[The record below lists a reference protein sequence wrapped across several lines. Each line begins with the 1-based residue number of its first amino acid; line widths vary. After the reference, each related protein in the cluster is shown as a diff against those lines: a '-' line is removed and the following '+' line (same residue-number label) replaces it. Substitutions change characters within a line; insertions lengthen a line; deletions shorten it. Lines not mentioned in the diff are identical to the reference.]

1 MTNAVLTKLADER
14 SGLVD
19 FIDNTMGKA
28 SEAGRDLVD
37 TELATLKSTQERM
50 AQIDAQMGPLQEFEK
65 LRASAVKI
73 DRATGGTGI
82 QLRQREA
89 YPAADDDESMGS
101 LFIGSDQ
108 FRTYGGG
115 SSGRMIIDKPLTELR
130 APLVTSALPGSAFLP
145 APQKYAAPA
154 AALSTPLLD
163 AISRVPVS
171 TGSVD
176 IVRYSQ
182 NATGFGV
189 VAEGADKPE
198 VTFTASVTPTPLET
212 VAGWIEIS
220 RQLLSDG
227 PAVQAMINS
236 QLTRG
241 LNKHLDTLITGELV
255 AASASIPDVGGADL
269 LSAIRVGIGTIQSAG
284 FDPNIVLANP
294 ADLADM
300 DLTVWAGTAAG
311 PSVGTSYW
319 GVRPVPVPG
328 LAPGIVYVADGAAAI
343 VLFERLGIEIFMT
356 DSDVTGAGKSGF
368 RANLLTILAEVRAKS
383 AVVNPTAMVQAS
395 VTP

>member
-28 SEAGRDLVD
+28 SEAGRDLVE

-89 YPAADDDESMGS
+89 AQDDESMGS

-145 APQKYAAPA
+145 SPQKYAAPA

-182 NATGFGV
+182 NATGFAV
-189 VAEGADKPE
+189 VGEGADKPE
-198 VTFTASVTPTPLET
+198 VSFTASVTPTPLET

-220 RQLLSDG
+220 RQLLQDG

-241 LNKHLDTLITGELV
+241 LNKKLDSLITGELV

-356 DSDVTGAGKSGF
+356 DSDVTGAGKSGV

>member
-1 MTNAVLTKLADER
+1 MTNAVLDRLADER

-19 FIDNTMGKA
+19 FIDTTMGQA
-28 SEAGRDLVD
+28 SEAGRDLVE

-73 DRATGGTGI
+73 DRATGGSGI
-82 QLRQREA
+82 QIRQREA
-89 YPAADDDESMGS
+89 YLVEDDQSMGS

-108 FRTYGGG
+108 FRAYGGG
-115 SSGRMIIDKPLTELR
+115 TSGRMMINKPLAELR
-130 APLVTSALPGSAFLP
+130 APLVTGALPGSAFLP

-163 AISRVPVS
+163 AVSRVPVS

-182 NATGFGV
+182 NATGFATV
-189 VAEGADKPE
+189 PEGGDKPE

-212 VAGWIEIS
+212 VAGWIEVS
-220 RQLLSDG
+220 RQLLQDG
-227 PAVQAMINS
+227 PAVQQMINS

-241 LNKHLDTLITGELV
+241 LNKHLDGKITSEIV
-255 AASASIPDVGGADL
+255 AASADIPDVGGADL

-284 FDPNIVLANP
+284 FDPNVVLANP
-294 ADLADM
+294 QDLADM

-328 LAPGIVYVADGAAAI
+328 LAPGLIYVMDGAAAV
-343 VLFERLGIEIFMT
+343 VLFERMGVEIFMT

-368 RANLLTILAEVRAKS
+368 RANLLTILAEVRAKP
-383 AVVNPTAMVQAS
+383 AVVNPTAMVQAT
-395 VTP
+395 VTGP